1 MAQLTKNEVKGI
13 LRKEYVELHKAIQS
27 KPAAIT
33 RQLYARDFITIST
46 RDTATSNQTT
56 ATDEAKADTLMKEIE
71 AVILTHEHP
80 GKSFDELL
88 EILEEAGG
96 VANNVAT
103 SIRKVP
109 AHVHMYS
116 MVITVTEHYWNQ
128 SWAYKILFP
137 GLAL

>member
-13 LRKEYVELHKAIQS
+13 LRKEYVELHKAIQG
-27 KPAAIT
+27 KPAAIA
-33 RQLYARDFITIST
+33 RQLYARDFITVST
-46 RDTATSNQTT
+46 RDTATSN

-109 AHVHMYS
+109 AHVYMYS
-116 MVITVTEHYWNQ
+116 MIITVTENY
-128 SWAYKILFP
+128 
-137 GLAL
+137 

>member
-1 MAQLTKNEVKGI
+1 MAQLTKSEVKSI
-13 LRKEYVELHKAIQS
+13 LRKEHVELHKAIQS
-27 KPAAIT
+27 KPAGIA
-33 RQLYARDFITIST
+33 RQLYARDIITVST
-46 RDTATSNQTT
+46 RDMVTSNQTT

-103 SIRKVP
+103 SIRKVYL
-109 AHVHMYS
+109 HTCTT
-116 MVITVTEHYWNQ
+116 TVTEH
-128 SWAYKILFP
+128 
-137 GLAL
+137 